1 MVNLQKAI
9 MISGIAAFIS
19 LIVTGYLGAK
29 GTNIEAHE
37 KAAMATFALALVHVG
52 FVVYKQAKVRRA
64 KRQAG
69 R

>member
-1 MVNLQKAI
+1 MFNLQKAI
-9 MISGIAAFIS
+9 TVSGIAAFIS

-37 KAAMATFALALVHVG
+37 KAAMTTFALVLVHVG
-52 FVVYKQAKVRRA
+52 SVIYKQVKVRRA